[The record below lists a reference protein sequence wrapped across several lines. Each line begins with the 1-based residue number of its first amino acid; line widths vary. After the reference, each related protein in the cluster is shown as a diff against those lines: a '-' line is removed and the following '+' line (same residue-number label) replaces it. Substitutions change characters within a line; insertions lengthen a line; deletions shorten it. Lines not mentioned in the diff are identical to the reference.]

1 MSKKKFE
8 LVDPSRTFAQ
18 QSNNRV
24 KETNWNLCFICQQ
37 ETSSKLECPANSR
50 HTDQEA
56 VYVKIADQLKD
67 FSSIGELP
75 ESLHARVESEDLLQ
89 SFIKCNAKFHKTYK
103 NKYDSYHYER
113 SCKRRKLADQ
123 ESLPERSCVTRG
135 TRSSFCAENFR
146 PCCFFCEKE
155 DSESNLSGAQTF
167 ALDRCNRQTE
177 LQDR

>member
-56 VYVKIADQLKD
+56 VYVKIADQLQD

-75 ESLHARVESEDLLQ
+75 ELLHVRVESGDLLQ
-89 SFIKCNAKFHKTYK
+89 SFIN
-103 NKYDSYHYER
+103 
-113 SCKRRKLADQ
+113 
-123 ESLPERSCVTRG
+123 VTR
-135 TRSSFCAENFR
+135 NFIKHVTTNMTAIIT
-146 PCCFFCEKE
+146 KE
-155 DSESNLSGAQTF
+155 HVDEGNLLS
-167 ALDRCNRQTE
+167 
-177 LQDR
+177 